1 MQVTSAD
8 FAISSTDVNKCPK
21 THFPEF
27 AFIGRSNVG
36 KSSVINMICNKKV
49 AHTSG
54 KPGKT
59 RLINH
64 FLANN
69 SWYVVDLPGYGYA
82 SVSKTDRVEFEKF
95 ISFYILERK
104 NLVCLFVLIDIRL
117 PLQAI
122 DAQFMQWLAENEIP
136 FCIIFTKMDKLS
148 KSELQKNLAA
158 FKKEMLLTWEDMPDC
173 IISSAEKKVGKED
186 ILDFIEEN
194 ILIYNKHLQ
203 NEKNKAV

>member
-1 MQVTSAD
+1 MQVNTAD

-21 THFPEF
+21 TNFPEF

-69 SWYVVDLPGYGYA
+69 AWYVVDLPGYGYA
-82 SVSKTDRVEFEKF
+82 SVSKTARVEFEKF

-136 FCIIFTKMDKLS
+136 FCIVFTKMDKLS
-148 KSELQKNLAA
+148 KTELQKNLAS
-158 FKKEMLLTWEDMPDC
+158 FQKDLLLTWEDMPDY
-173 IISSAEKKVGKED
+173 IVSSAEKKIGKED
-186 ILDFIEEN
+186 ILDYIEEN
-194 ILIYNKHLQ
+194 IVIYNKHLQ
-203 NEKNKAV
+203 QQPKGS

>member
-1 MQVTSAD
+1 MQVTSVD

-36 KSSVINMICNKKV
+36 KSSLINMICNKKV

-64 FLANN
+64 FLVNN

-186 ILDFIEEN
+186 ILDFIQEN
-194 ILIYNKHLQ
+194 ILLYNKHLQ
-203 NEKNKAV
+203 NVKNEN

>member
-1 MQVTSAD
+1 MQVNTAD

-21 THFPEF
+21 TNFPEF

-69 SWYVVDLPGYGYA
+69 AWYVVDLPGYGYA
-82 SVSKTDRVEFEKF
+82 SVSKTARVEFEKF

-136 FCIIFTKMDKLS
+136 FCIVFTKMDKLS
-148 KSELQKNLAA
+148 KTELQKNLAS
-158 FKKEMLLTWEDMPDC
+158 FQKDLLLTWEDMPDY
-173 IISSAEKKVGKED
+173 IVSSAEKKIGKED
-186 ILDFIEEN
+186 ILDYIQEN
-194 ILIYNKHLQ
+194 MEIYNKHLQ
-203 NEKNKAV
+203 QNKEKS

>member
-1 MQVTSAD
+1 MQVNSAD
-8 FAISSTDVNKCPK
+8 FAISSTNVDGCPK

-36 KSSVINMICNKKV
+36 KSSLINMLCSKKI
-49 AHTSG
+49 AHTSV

-64 FLANN
+64 FLINN
-69 SWYVVDLPGYGYA
+69 AWYVVDLPGYGYA
-82 SVSKTDRVEFEKF
+82 KVSKTDRVEFEKF

-104 NLVCLFVLIDIRL
+104 NLVCLFVLIDSRL

-136 FCIIFTKMDKLS
+136 FCIIFTKTDKLS
-148 KSELQKNLAA
+148 KTELQKNIAH
-158 FKKEMLLTWEDMPDC
+158 FEKQMLLTWEFMPGYF
-173 IISSAEKKVGKED
+173 ITSAEKKTGKEEV
-186 ILDFIEEN
+186 LDYIHEN
-194 ILIYNKHLQ
+194 IVEYNKSLQ
-203 NEKNKAV
+203 KK